1 MYSCIG
7 HRQADRISYAP
18 YYVVI
23 CDLAG
28 CIIFFISSHKR
39 HDFRK
44 NYYSDKTCIICSFL
58 IL

>member
-28 CIIFFISSHKR
+28 CIIFLYHLIKGTIFGKIIIQH
-39 HDFRK
+39 
-44 NYYSDKTCIICSFL
+44 KTCIICSFL